1 MPVPNALLATLS
13 PGCDLPR
20 GGRPGRRLPCCWP
33 RGPPSSCWSEP
44 PSAGNRLAE
53 EVNVRAKV
61 QVREG
66 EDRTRT
72 EREAVWLFV
81 LPPPLGSPPVPT
93 GLSWEFS
100 HV

>member
-1 MPVPNALLATLS
+1 M
-13 PGCDLPR
+13 
-20 GGRPGRRLPCCWP
+20 
-33 RGPPSSCWSEP
+33 
-44 PSAGNRLAE
+44 
-53 EVNVRAKV
+53 
-61 QVREG
+61 REG
-66 EDRTRT
+66 EDRTRP